1 MMTDRIADMLTRIR
15 NAQQAELE
23 KVEMPASN
31 VLFSIAQLL
40 KDEGFIVG
48 LRSYKHKGHRYMR
61 LTLAYDNEGSSVIRE
76 IKRYSRP
83 GRRVYASAQ
92 DLPRIKNGLG
102 MAIVS
107 TSSGIMTDKTARSR
121 HVGGEVLCTV
131 F

>member
-15 NAQQAELE
+15 NAQMAGLE
-23 KVEMPASN
+23 KVEIPASN
-31 VLFSIAQLL
+31 MLASVAQIL
-40 KDEGFIVG
+40 KDEGFITS

-61 LTLAYDNEGSSVIRE
+61 LTLSYDDEGSAVIRE

-83 GRRVYASAQ
+83 GRRVYTGAE
-92 DLPRIKNGLG
+92 DLPRINNGMG
-102 MAIVS
+102 IAIIS
-107 TSSGIMTDKTARSR
+107 TSSGLMTDKTARSR